1 MTGEDLKR
9 LQDHFLE
16 GGKKIL
22 YESGRLYPVGFV
34 ITLHKHVEK
43 LFESGW
49 GIEII
54 DPASCVRD
62 GQDDRIATLI
72 LDLLMDWKRM
82 YHAVLNV
89 FPQTRDVLP
98 PMIALAEQLQVDDPY
113 KRVMRP
119 FLAQTQLDEKDII
132 AATMRHVCGQVDAFA
147 SIMQSEAWLRAI
159 DPSDNA
165 DKVALERAKREGLGQ
180 DSKSVEVIVSSME
193 TYEITRLLALPIQRE
208 TKPRAKRRDE
218 GKVTG
223 FGEVDER
230 LDTPDNMHATDRFVR
245 FLRPLEVA
253 S

>member
-9 LQDHFLE
+9 MQDHFLE

-22 YESGRLYPVGFV
+22 LESGRLRPVGFV

-43 LFESGW
+43 IFETGW

-62 GQDDRIATLI
+62 GQDDRVSTLI

-119 FLAQTQLDEKDII
+119 FLAQTRLDEKDII
-132 AATMRHVCGQVDAFA
+132 AATMRHVCAQVDAFA
-147 SIMQSEAWLRAI
+147 SIMQSEAWLRAV
-159 DPSDNA
+159 DPSDKA
-165 DKVALERAKREGLGQ
+165 AIERAEREGLGQ
-180 DSKSVEVIVSSME
+180 DSKAVEVIVSSME

-208 TKPRAKRRDE
+208 VTPHAKQRDE
-218 GKVTG
+218 GKVSG
-223 FGEVDER
+223 FGNVDER
-230 LDTPDNMHATDRFVR
+230 LDTPANMHAEDRFVR
-245 FLRPLEVA
+245 FLKPLEIA

>member
-9 LQDHFLE
+9 IQDHFLE
-16 GGKKIL
+16 GGKEIFRERGHL
-22 YESGRLYPVGFV
+22 HPVGFV

-43 LFESGW
+43 IFETGW
-49 GIEII
+49 GLEII

-72 LDLLMDWKRM
+72 LDLRMDWKRM

-98 PMIALAEQLQVDDPY
+98 SMIALAAEVEVDDPY

-119 FLAQTQLDEKDII
+119 FLQATQLDEKDII

-147 SIMQSEAWLRAI
+147 SILQSEAWARAV
-159 DPSDNA
+159 DPSDKEAIRNA
-165 DKVALERAKREGLGQ
+165 EQHGLRQ
-180 DSKSVEVIVSSME
+180 DSQAVEIIISSME
-193 TYEITRLLALPIQRE
+193 TYEITRLLMLPVQRE
-208 TKPRAKRRDE
+208 VTTHATQRDE
-218 GKVTG
+218 GKVIG
-223 FGEVDER
+223 FGSVGEK
-230 LDTPDNMHATDRFVR
+230 LDTPANMHANDRFVN
-245 FLRPLEVA
+245 FLKPLEVA